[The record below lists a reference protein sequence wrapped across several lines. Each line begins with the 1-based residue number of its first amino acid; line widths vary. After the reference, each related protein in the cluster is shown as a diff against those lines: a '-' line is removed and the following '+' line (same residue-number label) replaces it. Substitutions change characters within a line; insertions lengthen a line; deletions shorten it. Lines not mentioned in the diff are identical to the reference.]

1 MARTYPKTLP
11 DAENAWHTLFK
22 QLGEHLDS
30 SYHIYHNSLLKT
42 ALPAEQ
48 HDGAPAVLIAHPLH
62 GVLALMDEH
71 TTHDALFALQTYLN
85 THADTR
91 SLNWVIHSVP
101 IPTDIVAGSLQ
112 RNIEALFAAQQRA
125 DLMPPYQ
132 QGIQALR
139 LALLPTHY
147 LHTALAANFETA
159 EQRIKELT
167 DEQAVTFEQLVAAQD
182 KPRQLVRGVAGSG
195 KTLIAAAVAER
206 LARMGKKVLYTCYNR
221 NLAEW
226 LIDTGLG
233 STLMVR
239 HFHALCG
246 ELSRHPP
253 LTAAMRSS
261 GISSDQYHNML
272 LPNALFE
279 AAKQDPNLRFDAVI
293 VDEGQDFRQT
303 FWPPLL
309 ALLRDP
315 QSSLLY
321 VFCDDNQRIY
331 TRDEIPV
338 DTEPLYLSRNLRNV
352 RPIGETVR
360 KYHRGIGSYEVAGP
374 DSTQAIEYVDP
385 AQHDGNLD
393 LALEHTLNRL
403 TGQGIPLDRMV
414 LLTPFSDKS
423 RWKDGM
429 IIGKYRLRWGISTK
443 SKNGLCVETIFAFK
457 GLERPVV
464 ILSELN
470 RAYHAMRQNFDE
482 LCYVGYSRAKHYLV
496 ILQAPPN
503 NV

>member
-1 MARTYPKTLP
+1 
-11 DAENAWHTLFK
+11 
-22 QLGEHLDS
+22 
-30 SYHIYHNSLLKT
+30 
-42 ALPAEQ
+42 
-48 HDGAPAVLIAHPLH
+48 
-62 GVLALMDEH
+62 MDDKA
-71 TTHDALFALQTYLN
+71 TNDALFHLQTYLN

-91 SLNWVIHSVP
+91 SLHWVIHSVP
-101 IPTDIVAGSLQ
+101 MPNDIVQGNIQ
-112 RNIEALFAAQQRA
+112 RNLEALFASQQHA
-125 DLMPPYQ
+125 NLMPPYQ

-139 LALLPTHY
+139 LALLPTQY
-147 LHTALAANFETA
+147 LQTPLATTFETA

-167 DEQAVTFEQLVAAQD
+167 DEQAATFKQLVSAND

-206 LARMGKKVLYTCYNR
+206 LSSMGKKVLYTCYNR

-226 LIDTGLG
+226 LMDVGLG

-246 ELSRHPP
+246 ELSRYPP
-253 LTAAMRSS
+253 LTTAMRSS
-261 GISSDQYHNML
+261 GITSDQYHNML

-279 AAKQDPNLRFDAVI
+279 AAQNDPTVRFDAVV

-321 VFCDDNQRIY
+321 VFCDDSQRIY

-352 RPIGETVR
+352 RPIGEMVR
-360 KYHRGIGSYEVAGP
+360 KYHRGIGNYEVAGP
-374 DSTQAIEYVDP
+374 DSTQAVEYVDP
-385 AQHDGNLD
+385 TLHEGNLD

-403 TGQGIPLDRMV
+403 TDQGIPLDRMV

-429 IIGKYRLRWGISTK
+429 VIGKYRLRWGTATK

-496 ILQAPPN
+496 LLQAPPN
-503 NV
+503 HS